1 MKEYKMRVSER
12 GVKFMGKESKLL
24 FIYNPHSGKGQIRH
38 KLADIL
44 DVFAKNGMEL
54 TVHPTQCARDAY
66 ETIKKN
72 GSKYGIVVAS
82 GGDGTLNEAFNGL
95 MAIEEEK
102 RPMFGYIPAGST
114 NDFATTLRISK
125 NPVTAAG
132 GIMKGKEFWCDV
144 GKATS
149 GYFAYVAAFGIFT
162 EVSYATPQE
171 TKNVLGHV
179 AYILEGIKSLTSLES
194 YNMEITYEDAEGNE
208 QQIKD
213 KFLYGM
219 VSNTSF
225 VGGMNLIK
233 EGELDLQDGMFEALL
248 IRYPENPIELQQT
261 ITALLMKDFSSE
273 RFYFFRTR
281 HIIVTGEKEV
291 AWTLDGE
298 YGGTVETMEVR
309 NLAKGIKMK
318 YKPIPK
324 RTVFRKKE
332 EKEA

>member
-1 MKEYKMRVSER
+1 
-12 GVKFMGKESKLL
+12 MGKESKLL
-24 FIYNPHSGKGQIRH
+24 FIYNPHSGKEQIKH

-44 DVFAKNGMEL
+44 DVFAKHGMEL
-54 TVHPTQCARDAY
+54 TVHPTQCAKDAY
-66 ETIKKN
+66 ETIKKK
-72 GSKYGIVVAS
+72 GSKYEIVVAS

-95 MAIEEEK
+95 MEIEEEK
-102 RPMFGYIPAGST
+102 RPQFGYIPAGST

-125 NPVTAAG
+125 NPVTAAS
-132 GIMKGKEFWCDV
+132 GIMKGKEFLCDV
-144 GKATS
+144 GRATS

-171 TKNVLGHV
+171 TKNVLGHL
-179 AYILEGIKSLTSLES
+179 AYVLEGIKSLTSLES
-194 YNMEITYEDAEGNE
+194 YNMDITYRDDQGTE
-208 QQIKD
+208 QHLND

-233 EGELDLQDGMFEALL
+233 EGEMDLQDGLFETLL

-273 RFYFFRTR
+273 RFYFFRTDYITVKGDR
-281 HIIVTGEKEV
+281 EV

-298 YGGTVETMEVR
+298 YGGIVECMEVR
-309 NLAKGIKMK
+309 NIPKGINMK